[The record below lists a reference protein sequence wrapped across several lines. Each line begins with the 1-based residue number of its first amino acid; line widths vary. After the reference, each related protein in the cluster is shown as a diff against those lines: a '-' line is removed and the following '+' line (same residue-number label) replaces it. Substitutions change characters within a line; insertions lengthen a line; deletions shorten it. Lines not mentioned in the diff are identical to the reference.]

1 MRRNILCLIL
11 LSIIFSCTS
20 SYAQS
25 TPEDEIKQLEGVIQ
39 LLEDEKQTEQLKA
52 LLRAKKELLEQQAGT
67 EALEPEAGINFV
79 LVFSKYTAQF
89 SAKLK
94 EFGEKLA
101 AVVTDYRKL
110 ADYFSDKENFN
121 RLLDIGLKLL
131 LAGGAGFILLLLL
144 KKSRKRWAAKL
155 DIEEVAGFAQKFKI
169 FWLRF
174 FLGVYP
180 LLILTAAVV
189 VFLWLVLPGEAAIL
203 TRILAALVSYRIA
216 LSAIS
221 HLFSPEDAARRL
233 ISLSDKTAIYIY
245 IWGRRLL
252 LFSLWAYLAITLS
265 AFYNLREIAF
275 ILFALYKIGMVVM
288 VALILAQWKEAIA
301 GKLSIEV
308 PDTDSSTLQVI
319 KRSFNSMAGHL
330 YLFFLG
336 YFSVI
341 VVFSLLG
348 FERLWRYFL
357 YSTLKSL
364 VAVIVIAGL
373 WRLWDLAFGRL
384 FEVSA
389 NIRQRLPGLEDQV
402 NRYVSLIGKL
412 GHVCILVVGLLAV
425 LNMWQVDVSGFLVQY
440 SNYLFRIIRIPVI
453 LGIAMVC
460 VQAGDFMLKKFEWKI
475 VDSRKKKED
484 IPDVEI
490 EKQVTTITSVL
501 RKAISV
507 AIWVVATLMVIREL
521 GFDIGPALA
530 GAGIF
535 GIALGFG
542 TQNLVRDIISGLF
555 MIAENQIRVGDVAIL
570 NGTGGLVEAINLRT
584 TVLRGLDGTV
594 HVFPNGAINTLSNMT
609 REFSF
614 YLFDIGV
621 AYKEDTDRVIE
632 VLKKLGDEIMQDED
646 FAPAILEPLEILGVD
661 KFADSAVIIK
671 ARIKTLPI
679 KQWMVGREMNRRIK
693 KRFDEEGIE
702 IPFPHRTFYFGD
714 VSPAVKVKNE

>member
-1 MRRNILCLIL
+1 MRRNILCLLL
-11 LSIIFSCTS
+11 LSLLFSYTP
-20 SYAQS
+20 SYANS
-25 TPEDEIKQLEGVIQ
+25 PEGEIEQLEGVIR

-52 LLRAKKELLEQQAGT
+52 LLRAKKELLQQQSDK
-67 EALEPEAGINFV
+67 EAVEPEAGINFV
-79 LVFSKYTAQF
+79 LLFSRYTAQF

-94 EFGEKLA
+94 KFWGKLTA
-101 AVVTDYRKL
+101 TATDYRKL
-110 ADYFSDKENFN
+110 IDYFSDKENLN

-131 LAGGAGFILLLLL
+131 LAGGVGFILLLLL
-144 KKSRKRWAAKL
+144 KKSSKRWVAKL
-155 DIEEVAGFAQKFKI
+155 DIEEVTGFAQKFKAFFI
-169 FWLRF
+169 RF

-180 LLILTAAVV
+180 LVIITAAVV
-189 VFLWLVLPGEAAIL
+189 VFLWLVLPKDATIL
-203 TRILAALVSYRIA
+203 TRILAALVGYRIA
-216 LSAIS
+216 LGAIS

-233 ISLSDKTAIYIY
+233 VSSSDKTANYIY

-252 LFSLWAYLAITLS
+252 LFSLWAYLAVALS
-265 AFYNLREIAF
+265 SFYGLREIAF

-288 VALILAQWKEAIA
+288 AAIILAQWKEAIS

-308 PDTDSSTLQVI
+308 LDTDSSLSQGL
-319 KRSFNSMAGHL
+319 KRSFNSVAGHL

-341 VVFSLLG
+341 VIFSLLG
-348 FERLWRYFL
+348 FERLWRYLL

-364 VAVIVIAGL
+364 VVVVVIIGF

-402 NRYVSLIGKL
+402 NRYVTLIGKL
-412 GHVCILVVGLLAV
+412 GHVCILVAGFLAA

-440 SNYLFRIIRIPVI
+440 SNYLFRLIRIPVI

-460 VQAGDFMLKKFEWKI
+460 VQVGDLMLKKFEHKI
-475 VDSRKKKED
+475 VDRRKEKEN

-490 EKQVTTITSVL
+490 EKQVTTITGVLHKLASV
-501 RKAISV
+501 S
-507 AIWVVATLMVIREL
+507 IWVVAILMVIREL

-555 MIAENQIRVGDVAIL
+555 MIVENQIRVGDVAIL

-614 YLFDIGV
+614 YLFNIGV

-632 VLKKLGDEIMQDED
+632 VLKKLSDEIMQDKD

-714 VSPAVKVKNE
+714 VSPAVKVKTT